1 MNKKCLLAFAFG
13 LILSFSSFAQSDPNA
28 QSESKGNLFFS
39 VGVYNGFFSG
49 GPIVPFSNFE
59 IKKLFAATIG
69 GYYELPLGPGNA
81 FFGLDVGYSSGSK
94 FGGKGDVDFIPIDL
108 TAAFVYPLVNFFYI
122 GPRLKLG
129 ALTML
134 GPDWNKVVFTAGAR
148 IDAELRS
155 TGFPLGLY
163 VAGGIDLFP
172 TAPELAMLPVIEA
185 GLRYPRGKFT
195 WFGSSDTKN
204 KEPAKTDTG
213 SFKDDSSGLVAL
225 APAPAT
231 PTPVVTDPVVPNP
244 VAPTPNVPAPATPTP
259 TTPTPVVPTPVTPA
273 PNTPASVVPPPAT
286 PPPVVPDPL
295 VPTPATPT
303 PTTPVPPT
311 PVTPAPVVPTPV
323 APAPV
328 VPVPVTPTPVPLPPV
343 TPVPAA
349 PAPVTPAPVAPS
361 PVVIAPAIPAPTA
374 PVSVAPGTPGR
385 NITLEDGRQ
394 GILNSIYFE
403 PDTAVLIETYRP
415 ILESVGRQLA
425 ADPSLKLLLRAYA
438 ADFGTSDGRYIVSV
452 DRARFSRDFFT
463 GQYGISPSRFSIEA
477 YGSDRTPIY
486 ATEDWESHRCVE
498 LIIFR
503 D

>member
-1 MNKKCLLAFAFG
+1 MNKKCLLAFALG

-28 QSESKGNLFFS
+28 QPESKGNLFFS
-39 VGVYNGFFSG
+39 AGVYNGFFSG
-49 GPIVPFSNFE
+49 GPIVPFTNFE
-59 IKKLFAATIG
+59 IKKLFAAMIG
-69 GYYELPLGPGNA
+69 GYYELPYGPGNA
-81 FFGLDVGYSSGSK
+81 FFGLEAGYSSGSK
-94 FGGKGDVDFIPIDL
+94 FGGRGGVDFIPIDL
-108 TAAFVYPLVNFFYI
+108 TAAYVFPLTSFFYI

-129 ALTML
+129 ALGLL
-134 GPDWNKVVFTAGAR
+134 GPDWNKAIFTVGAR

-195 WFGSSDTKN
+195 WFGSSDTAS
-204 KEPAKTDTG
+204 KEPTKTDTG
-213 SFKDDSSGLVAL
+213 GSRDNSSGMIATAPTPAGLV
-225 APAPAT
+225 PAT
-231 PTPVVTDPVVPNP
+231 PAPVGPDPTVPAP
-244 VAPTPNVPAPATPTP
+244 VAPVPNVPAPT
-259 TTPTPVVPTPVTPA
+259 
-273 PNTPASVVPPPAT
+273 
-286 PPPVVPDPL
+286 
-295 VPTPATPT
+295 
-303 PTTPVPPT
+303 
-311 PVTPAPVVPTPV
+311 TPAPVVPAPTEPAPVVPAPNVQAPVVPDPAVPTPT

-328 VPVPVTPTPVPLPPV
+328 VPAPTAPPPAPPTPVPLPPV
-343 TPVPAA
+343 TPTPAA
-349 PAPVTPAPVAPS
+349 PAPAAPTPVAPS
-361 PVVIAPAIPAPTA
+361 PVIIAPAIPAPAA
-374 PVSVAPGTPGR
+374 PLSIPPGTPGR

-452 DRARFSRDFFT
+452 NRARFSRDFFT

-498 LIIFR
+498 LIIVR

>member
-1 MNKKCLLAFAFG
+1 MNKKCLLAFALG

-172 TAPELAMLPVIEA
+172 TAPEFAMLPVIEA
-185 GLRYPRGKFT
+185 GLRYPRGNFT
-195 WFGSSDTKN
+195 LFGSSSAKN
-204 KEPAKTDTG
+204 KESAKTDTDTG
-213 SFKDDSSGLVAL
+213 VSKDNSSGMIATASTPAALV
-225 APAPAT
+225 PAT
-231 PTPVVTDPVVPNP
+231 PGATPAETAPGTPPPAAPVEPTPNTPAPVVTDPAAPAQ
-244 VAPTPNVPAPATPTP
+244 VASTPNVPASVPTDP
-259 TTPTPVVPTPVTPA
+259 ITPVVP
-273 PNTPASVVPPPAT
+273 
-286 PPPVVPDPL
+286 D
-295 VPTPATPT
+295 
-303 PTTPVPPT
+303 
-311 PVTPAPVVPTPV
+311 PVTPAPVT
-323 APAPV
+323 
-328 VPVPVTPTPVPLPPV
+328 PVPVVPTPVPLPPV
-343 TPVPAA
+343 TPT
-349 PAPVTPAPVAPS
+349 PVAPAPVAPT
-361 PVVIAPAIPAPTA
+361 PVAPAPIIVSPAIPAPAA
-374 PVSVAPGTPGR
+374 PLSVAPGTPGR
-385 NITLEDGRQ
+385 IITLEDGRQ

-415 ILESVGRQLA
+415 VLESIGSQLA

-463 GQYGISPSRFSIEA
+463 GQYGVSASRFSIEA
-477 YGSDRTPIY
+477 YGSDKTPIY

-498 LIIFR
+498 LILFR
-503 D
+503 E